1 MLHNSLDRIDP
12 YTHSKR
18 QFCSKRFVASFQ
30 LARQCLRVAASVA
43 HPACV
48 LRIIRVCL
56 CRCLLFDLANF
67 NSRLRERR
75 HGRKNHSKA

>member
-18 QFCSKRFVASFQ
+18 QFCSKRFVASFH

-43 HPACV
+43 QPACV

-67 NSRLRERR
+67 DRSIEREA
-75 HGRKNHSKA
+75 SWA